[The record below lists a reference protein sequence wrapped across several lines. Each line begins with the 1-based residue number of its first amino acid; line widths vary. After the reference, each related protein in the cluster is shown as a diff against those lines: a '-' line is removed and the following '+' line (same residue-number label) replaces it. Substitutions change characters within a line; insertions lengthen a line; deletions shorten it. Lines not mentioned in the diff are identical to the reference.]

1 MSKST
6 KFALDVYRRQDQ
18 LISSRPRGL
27 TLRKTRKKNKKS
39 KRRSGGILYNK
50 QAMAKQLKHMIEVL
64 ERSDGGRK
72 ENVIAELEASDVVD
86 DFDNSENHMK
96 SMVNKDGL
104 NIEISKKID
113 SAVTDSLRSNTSN
126 TSPIDI
132 SSAVLHSG
140 LWSPHDPRPQD
151 QLQPI
156 SFHQL
161 ASPSGPSLPPSTMKN
176 IMNNTARWRRQPNT
190 TFPKSPPRKT
200 KRGAVGGPK
209 PSPLVARRLRKE
221 LPSYPTTK
229 GLSQVKS
236 RNEQEQFSDYV
247 IDEGERGMF
256 WNKSRPSTSNN
267 QSNRSSSRNAS
278 RPQTSQTFRS
288 SRPHT
293 SHSTATSSDSKNASL
308 TAADFVEM
316 IKERGDI
323 HVPIDD
329 ESIVPT
335 INNLTAVP
343 TKEEDDRIATL
354 AVGNLKAQHK
364 SRRLD
369 HELKYKRRVKMKK
382 ARADVLSVTSY
393 LTAENNKFEASDEH
407 KV

>member
-1 MSKST
+1 M
-6 KFALDVYRRQDQ
+6 
-18 LISSRPRGL
+18 SSR
-27 TLRKTRKKNKKS
+27 KARKKTKKS
-39 KRRSGGILYNK
+39 KKRTNSGILYDK
-50 QAMAKQLKHMIEVL
+50 QAMAKQLKHMIKVL
-64 ERSDGGRK
+64 ERSNGGRK
-72 ENVIAELEASDVVD
+72 ENVIAELEASDDVD
-86 DFDNSENHMK
+86 YFDNPENHMK
-96 SMVNKDGL
+96 SMVNEDGL
-104 NIEISKKID
+104 CIEIPKKID
-113 SAVTDSLRSNTSN
+113 SALTDSLRSNTSN

-132 SSAVLHSG
+132 SSDVLHSG
-140 LWSPHDPRPQD
+140 LWSPYDPRPQD

-176 IMNNTARWRRQPNT
+176 IVNKKSRWRRQSYT
-190 TFPKSPPRKT
+190 TFQNPKSPPRKT
-200 KRGAVGGPK
+200 KRWAVSGPK
-209 PSPLVARRLRKE
+209 PSPLAARRLRKE
-221 LPSYPTTK
+221 LPSHLSTK
-229 GLSQVKS
+229 GSSRAKS
-236 RNEQEQFSDYV
+236 RNEQEWVSDNV
-247 IDEGERGMF
+247 IDEDERETF

-267 QSNRSSSRNAS
+267 QRNGSSSRNAS
-278 RPQTSQTFRS
+278 RPQTSQTSRS

-329 ESIVPT
+329 ETIVPT
-335 INNLTAVP
+335 INNLTAIP

-354 AVGNLKAQHK
+354 AVGNSKAKHK

-382 ARADVLSVTSY
+382 ARADILSVTSY
-393 LTAENNKFEASDEH
+393 LTAENNKFEASDER